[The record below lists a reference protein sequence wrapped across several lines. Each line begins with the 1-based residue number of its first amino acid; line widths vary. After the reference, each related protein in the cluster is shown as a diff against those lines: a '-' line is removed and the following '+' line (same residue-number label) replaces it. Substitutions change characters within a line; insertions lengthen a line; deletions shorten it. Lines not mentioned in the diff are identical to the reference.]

1 MAQVYEEVLQGE
13 LLKIIQSGQFYD
25 SIQGIEEID
34 RLNER
39 DYDEDLFPKFTI
51 DYLLRQK
58 AYRSAKFILQSLKE
72 GFYNNKWKQYSERFF
87 TERRIFNAGF
97 STS

>member
-1 MAQVYEEVLQGE
+1 MAQVHEEVLQSE

-51 DYLLRQK
+51 DYLRK
-58 AYRSAKFILQSLKE
+58 
-72 GFYNNKWKQYSERFF
+72 
-87 TERRIFNAGF
+87 
-97 STS
+97 